1 MLSEPL
7 SRLLSALDG
16 APAAVVMDAAALQPL
31 LAAAAV
37 LRDEDTVVAGRL
49 RLLRIDGRVLL
60 QEQTPDGRLVAR
72 RVASEAEGAAL
83 VADRMDTYERMWDGC
98 GCRVEYGV

>member
-1 MLSEPL
+1 MAG
-7 SRLLSALDG
+7 LLSALDG
-16 APAAVVMDAAALQPL
+16 APAAVVLDAAELEPL

-37 LRDEDTVVAGRL
+37 LRDEDTIVAGRL
-49 RLLRIDGRVLL
+49 RLLRLDGRVLL

-72 RVASEAEGAAL
+72 RVASEEEGATL

-98 GCRVEYGV
+98 GCRVDYGV